1 MSQQHLVRE
10 IQQLKHEVALLKEGG
25 LGPGVRDQGVDIDD
39 LLEWVKGLEER
50 VDKIE
55 AALKPEKAEPD
66 VFDEMDPWEKNPK
79 LKGIADHGPYAID
92 DL

>member
-25 LGPGVRDQGVDIDD
+25 LGPDDRDQGVDIDD

-50 VDKIE
+50 MDKIE
-55 AALKPEKAEPD
+55 ATLNHTERPDIEPHED
-66 VFDEMDPWEKNPK
+66 PNDPWGDTPDRFARA
-79 LKGIADHGPYAID
+79 KGLRPNA
-92 DL
+92 